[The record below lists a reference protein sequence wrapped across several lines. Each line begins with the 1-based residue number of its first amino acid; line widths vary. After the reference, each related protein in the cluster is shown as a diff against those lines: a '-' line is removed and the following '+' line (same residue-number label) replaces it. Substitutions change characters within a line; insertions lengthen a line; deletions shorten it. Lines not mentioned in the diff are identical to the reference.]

1 MPSAHIALE
10 MNRKEAYGIYVFHKE
25 YFCVPLNLEQLAT
38 FIHVADLGSFTAA
51 ADKVGLT
58 QPAVSLQIKLLEQR
72 LGVRLVE
79 RIGRRAQPTT
89 AGLDL
94 LSYARRM
101 TQESIAAEEAMIPHR
116 DGAAGRVRIGSGAT
130 ASIHLLPLAIARAM
144 KRMPGLEITVR
155 IGNADDI
162 LRDLESNLLDLAIA
176 ALPAHG
182 RPFEIEPFY
191 EEEMLAVAHKDSD
204 MPSQGPDAAFLCDKP
219 LLLYEGGNT
228 RRCIDDWMRA
238 AGLQAKPTMEFGSVE
253 AIKELVAAGLGW
265 SILPE
270 LALKRN
276 RADFLT
282 TSSVRP
288 KLTRQ
293 LGMIVRRDKH
303 LTRGL
308 RTIMQCLRN
317 FQS

>member
-1 MPSAHIALE
+1 MA
-10 MNRKEAYGIYVFHKE
+10 
-25 YFCVPLNLEQLAT
+25 LNLDQLAT

-58 QPAVSLQIKLLEQR
+58 QPAVSLQLKLLEQR
-72 LGVRLVE
+72 LGVRLIE
-79 RIGRRAQPTT
+79 RVGRRARPTV

-94 LSYARRM
+94 LTYARRM
-101 TQESIAAEEAMIPHR
+101 IKESIAAEEAMTPHR
-116 DGAAGRVRIGSGAT
+116 GGSIGRVRIGSGAT
-130 ASIHLLPLAIARAM
+130 ASIHLLPLAIAKAM

-155 IGNADDI
+155 IGNVAEI
-162 LRDLESNLLDLAIA
+162 LRDLEANLLDLAVV

-191 EEEMLAVAHKDSD
+191 EEEMLAVAHRDSD
-204 MPSQGPDAAFLCDKP
+204 MPTNGPDAAFLCEKP

-228 RRCIDDWMRA
+228 RRCIDDWMMA
-238 AGLQAKPTMEFGSVE
+238 SGLQAKPTMEFGSVE
-253 AIKELVAAGLGW
+253 VIKELVAAGLGW

-276 RADFLT
+276 RANFLT

-288 KLTRQ
+288 TLKRQ
-293 LGMIVRRDKH
+293 LGMVVRRDKH

-308 RTIMQCLRN
+308 RTMMQSLR
-317 FQS
+317 SVKG

>member
-1 MPSAHIALE
+1 MA
-10 MNRKEAYGIYVFHKE
+10 
-25 YFCVPLNLEQLAT
+25 LNLDQLAT

-58 QPAVSLQIKLLEQR
+58 QPAVSLQLKLLEQR
-72 LGVRLVE
+72 LGVRLIE
-79 RIGRRAQPTT
+79 RVGRRARPTV

-94 LSYARRM
+94 LTYARRM
-101 TQESIAAEEAMIPHR
+101 IKESIAAEEAMTPHR
-116 DGAAGRVRIGSGAT
+116 GGSIGRVRIGSGAT
-130 ASIHLLPLAIARAM
+130 ASIHLLPLAIAKAM
-144 KRMPGLEITVR
+144 KRMPDLEITVR
-155 IGNADDI
+155 IGNAAEI
-162 LRDLESNLLDLAIA
+162 LRDLEANLLDLAVV

-191 EEEMLAVAHKDSD
+191 EEEMLAVAHRDSD
-204 MPSQGPDAAFLCDKP
+204 MPTNGPDAAFLCEKP

-228 RRCIDDWMRA
+228 RRCIDDWMMA
-238 AGLQAKPTMEFGSVE
+238 SGLQAKPTMEFGSVE
-253 AIKELVAAGLGW
+253 VIKELVAAGLGW

-276 RADFLT
+276 RANFLT

-288 KLTRQ
+288 TLKRQ
-293 LGMIVRRDKH
+293 LGMVVRRDKH

-308 RTIMQCLRN
+308 RTMMQSLR
-317 FQS
+317 SVKG

>member
-1 MPSAHIALE
+1 LA
-10 MNRKEAYGIYVFHKE
+10 
-25 YFCVPLNLEQLAT
+25 LNLDQLAT

-58 QPAVSLQIKLLEQR
+58 QPAVSLQLKLLEQR
-72 LGVRLVE
+72 LGVRLIE
-79 RIGRRAQPTT
+79 RVGRRARPTV

-94 LSYARRM
+94 LTYARRM
-101 TQESIAAEEAMIPHR
+101 IKESIAAEEAMTPHR
-116 DGAAGRVRIGSGAT
+116 GGSIGRVRIGSGAT
-130 ASIHLLPLAIARAM
+130 ASIHLLPLAIAKAM

-155 IGNADDI
+155 IGNVAEI
-162 LRDLESNLLDLAIA
+162 VRDLEANLLDLAVV

-191 EEEMLAVAHKDSD
+191 EEEMLAVAHRDSD
-204 MPSQGPDAAFLCDKP
+204 MPTNGPDAAFLCEKP

-228 RRCIDDWMRA
+228 RRCIDDWMMA
-238 AGLQAKPTMEFGSVE
+238 SGLQAKPTMEFGSVE
-253 AIKELVAAGLGW
+253 VIKELVAAGLGW

-276 RADFLT
+276 RANFLT

-288 KLTRQ
+288 TLKRQ
-293 LGMIVRRDKH
+293 LGMVVRRDKH

-308 RTIMQCLRN
+308 RTMMQSLR
-317 FQS
+317 SVKG